1 MNRRIHIDMQ
11 VRLPRDKNERG
22 ADGQSSSSAGTHVG
36 PQSVQG
42 NFQLKTYGTR
52 ELFGSAREVG
62 IEHGGA
68 LYRLK
73 ITRQGKLI
81 LNK

>member
-1 MNRRIHIDMQ
+1 MTQHDKDPSQPQLDRKNMASGTDRSVAIIDA
-11 VRLPRDKNERG
+11 R
-22 ADGQSSSSAGTHVG
+22 T
-36 PQSVQG
+36 
-42 NFQLKTYGTR
+42 
-52 ELFGSAREVG
+52 LFGSAKEVG
-62 IEHGGA
+62 IKHEGA

>member
-1 MNRRIHIDMQ
+1 MTQHDKDTSQPQLDRKNMATG
-11 VRLPRDKNERG
+11 RD
-22 ADGQSSSSAGTHVG
+22 
-36 PQSVQG
+36 QSVAVIDAR
-42 NFQLKTYGTR
+42 T
-52 ELFGSAREVG
+52 LFGSAKEVG
-62 IEHGGA
+62 IEYEGA

>member
-1 MNRRIHIDMQ
+1 MTQHDKDTSQQQVDRKTMTSGTDPSVTIIDA
-11 VRLPRDKNERG
+11 R
-22 ADGQSSSSAGTHVG
+22 T
-36 PQSVQG
+36 
-42 NFQLKTYGTR
+42 
-52 ELFGSAREVG
+52 LFGSAREIG
-62 IEHGGA
+62 IEHEGA